1 MQKKKDSRSTQASE
15 PQQFEAHL
23 AFSVHID
30 DADLSGEEQTPP
42 VTLVGYTHSIGQDS
56 LSLVG
61 PFYQFGYCYV
71 MGSNRTLQV
80 TLQLPTGAI
89 NIQGFPMRYTKVR
102 EDQISD
108 GYMLTG
114 PDMDSF
120 GEAEVICLIEVSI
133 VVMSDSDRAQLS
145 EYLKQFGLI
154 EVECVALPSFM
165 EAPPRP
171 ARAPAYAAA

>member
-1 MQKKKDSRSTQASE
+1 MQKKKDSHSPQASE

-23 AFSVHID
+23 AFSVNID
-30 DADLSGEEQTPP
+30 DCGVSGEEKTPP
-42 VTLVGYTHSIGQDS
+42 VTLVGYTQSIGEDS
-56 LSLVG
+56 LSLIG

-89 NIQGFPMRYTKVR
+89 NIQGFPVRYTKLR
-102 EDQISD
+102 DDQISD
-108 GYMLTG
+108 GYILTG
-114 PDMDSF
+114 PDIDSF
-120 GEAEVICLIEVSI
+120 GETEVVCLIEVSI

-145 EYLKQFGLI
+145 EYLNQLGRI
-154 EVECVALPSFM
+154 EVERVVLPSFM
-165 EAPPRP
+165 ETPQRP